1 MKSMHSLTSDGDER
15 FYKVQEAAGILKLS
29 RSGLY
34 RLLQYG
40 DVKAVRLGRSIRIPA
55 TELTR
60 LSQTQ
65 S

>member
-1 MKSMHSLTSDGDER
+1 MKSTHSLPSAADQR
-15 FYKVQEAAGILKLS
+15 FYRVEEAAGILKIS
-29 RSGLY
+29 KSGLY
-34 RLLQYG
+34 RLLQCG
-40 DVKAVRLGRSIRIPA
+40 DVKAVRLGRSIRIPT